1 MVTFKCVAVGAGHSE
16 RMHVARLLSD
26 SEKEAVNLDAIEALS
41 RETSR
46 PFDEVKEIFEGEYA
60 RLREGAR
67 VTDYLLLFASRR
79 TRDALAQRPR

>member
-1 MVTFKCVAVGAGHSE
+1 MARVFSNSE
-16 RMHVARLLSD
+16 Q
-26 SEKEAVNLDAIEALS
+26 EAVNLDAIKNLS

-46 PFDEVKEIFEGEYA
+46 PFDEVKKIFEGEYA
-60 RLREGAR
+60 RLRDGAR